1 MNAADTYGV
10 EDLRAACFEFALRF
24 ITLKTVLRLLVS
36 ADMYSDYKGTKAVVA
51 KVRYLTSYLHALL
64 DWSSWISNLTLA
76 LLFVILVWKDIKQK
90 PLGTHRICKGH
101 YQDSCYFLTKS
112 YWNNEVKKLL

>member
-1 MNAADTYGV
+1 MVSLVSHWALVLFHTGVMNAADTYGV

-51 KVRYLTSYLHALL
+51 KVSYLTSYLHALL
-64 DWSSWISNLTLA
+64 DWSS
-76 LLFVILVWKDIKQK
+76 
-90 PLGTHRICKGH
+90 
-101 YQDSCYFLTKS
+101 
-112 YWNNEVKKLL
+112 